1 VVLVLLGHS
10 TKEVLFNLKQL
21 KVLCVEKHG
30 VPVREAANMWTV
42 VYLAKN
48 KRVADKISELM
59 SREGVLVKLQPVSKN
74 TGDEDSYFEILVLE
88 SEVEE
93 AHNILYELGY

>member
-1 VVLVLLGHS
+1 
-10 TKEVLFNLKQL
+10 
-21 KVLCVEKHG
+21 
-30 VPVREAANMWTV
+30 MWTV

-48 KRVADKISELM
+48 KRMADKISSLI
-59 SREGVLVKLQPVSKN
+59 SQEGVLVKVQPVSKN

>member
-1 VVLVLLGHS
+1 VPLQALRYVIAFSYMEKRVP
-10 TKEVLFNLKQL
+10 TKE
-21 KVLCVEKHG
+21 
-30 VPVREAANMWTV
+30 AATMWTV

-48 KRVADKISELM
+48 KKIADRISELM

>member
-1 VVLVLLGHS
+1 LQVEFEYNRIEGLNVLEAPI
-10 TKEVLFNLKQL
+10 K
-21 KVLCVEKHG
+21 
-30 VPVREAANMWTV
+30 EAATMWTV
-42 VYLAKN
+42 IYLAKN
-48 KRVADKISELM
+48 KKLADKLSDLM

>member
-1 VVLVLLGHS
+1 M
-10 TKEVLFNLKQL
+10 TN
-21 KVLCVEKHG
+21 
-30 VPVREAANMWTV
+30 
-42 VYLAKN
+42 
-48 KRVADKISELM
+48 
-59 SREGVLVKLQPVSKN
+59 EGVLVRLQPVSKN

>member
-1 VVLVLLGHS
+1 
-10 TKEVLFNLKQL
+10 
-21 KVLCVEKHG
+21 
-30 VPVREAANMWTV
+30 MWTV

-48 KRVADKISELM
+48 KKIAEKVSKLM
-59 SREGVLVKLQPVSKN
+59 TNEGVLVKLQPVNKN
-74 TGDEDSYFEILVLE
+74 ISEEDSYFEILVLE

>member
-1 VVLVLLGHS
+1 MRTTCA
-10 TKEVLFNLKQL
+10 TKGTGLWKSFSALEKQ
-21 KVLCVEKHG
+21 
-30 VPVREAANMWTV
+30 VPAKEAARMWTV

-48 KRVADKISELM
+48 KKVADRISELM

-93 AHNILYELGY
+93 AHNILYESGY

>member
-1 VVLVLLGHS
+1 
-10 TKEVLFNLKQL
+10 
-21 KVLCVEKHG
+21 
-30 VPVREAANMWTV
+30 MWTV

-48 KRVADKISELM
+48 KKIADKISRMMTE
-59 SREGVLVKLQPVSKN
+59 EGVLVKLQSVSKN

>member
-1 VVLVLLGHS
+1 M
-10 TKEVLFNLKQL
+10 TMKEAT
-21 KVLCVEKHG
+21 G
-30 VPVREAANMWTV
+30 MWTV

-48 KRVADKISELM
+48 KKMAEKVSKSM
-59 SREGVLVKLQPVSKN
+59 TSEGVLVKLQPVSNN
-74 TGDEDSYFEILVLE
+74 TEDEDRYFEVLVLE

>member
-1 VVLVLLGHS
+1 L
-10 TKEVLFNLKQL
+10 TIKE
-21 KVLCVEKHG
+21 
-30 VPVREAANMWTV
+30 ATIMWTV

-48 KRVADKISELM
+48 KKIADKISRLM
-59 SREGVLVKLQPVSKN
+59 TNEGVLVKLQPVNKN
-74 TGDEDSYFEILVLE
+74 IGEEDSYVEILVLE

>member
-1 VVLVLLGHS
+1 
-10 TKEVLFNLKQL
+10 
-21 KVLCVEKHG
+21 
-30 VPVREAANMWTV
+30 MWTV

-48 KRVADKISELM
+48 KRMADKISSLI
-59 SREGVLVKLQPVSKN
+59 SQEGVLVKVQPVSKN
-74 TGDEDSYFEILVLE
+74 TGDEDSYYEILVLE

>member
-1 VVLVLLGHS
+1 L
-10 TKEVLFNLKQL
+10 TIKE
-21 KVLCVEKHG
+21 
-30 VPVREAANMWTV
+30 ATNMWTV

-48 KRVADKISELM
+48 KKIADKVSKLM
-59 SREGVLVKLQPVSKN
+59 TNEGVLVKLRPVNKN
-74 TGDEDSYFEILVLE
+74 IGEQDSYFEILVLE

>member
-1 VVLVLLGHS
+1 
-10 TKEVLFNLKQL
+10 
-21 KVLCVEKHG
+21 
-30 VPVREAANMWTV
+30 MWTV

-48 KRVADKISELM
+48 KRIAEKISKLM
-59 SREGVLVKLQPVSKN
+59 ISEGVLVKLQPVNKN
-74 TGDEDSYFEILVLE
+74 TGEEDSYVEILVLE

>member
-1 VVLVLLGHS
+1 
-10 TKEVLFNLKQL
+10 
-21 KVLCVEKHG
+21 
-30 VPVREAANMWTV
+30 MWTV

-48 KRVADKISELM
+48 KRIADKVSELM
-59 SREGVLVKLQPVSKN
+59 SREGVLVRLQPVSKN
-74 TGDEDSYFEILVLE
+74 TCDEDSYFEILVLE

>member
-1 VVLVLLGHS
+1 MP
-10 TKEVLFNLKQL
+10 
-21 KVLCVEKHG
+21 G
-30 VPVREAANMWTV
+30 VSIKEAASMWTV

-48 KRVADKISELM
+48 KRIAEKVSELM
-59 SREGVLVKLQPVSKN
+59 TNEGVLVRLQPVSKN

>member
-1 VVLVLLGHS
+1 MP
-10 TKEVLFNLKQL
+10 TKE
-21 KVLCVEKHG
+21 
-30 VPVREAANMWTV
+30 AACMWTV

-48 KRVADKISELM
+48 KKLADKVGELM

>member
-1 VVLVLLGHS
+1 
-10 TKEVLFNLKQL
+10 
-21 KVLCVEKHG
+21 
-30 VPVREAANMWTV
+30 MWTV

-48 KRVADKISELM
+48 KRMADKISSLM
-59 SREGVLVKLQPVSKN
+59 SQEGVLVKVQPVSKN
-74 TGDEDSYFEILVLE
+74 TGDEDSYYEILVLE

>member
-1 VVLVLLGHS
+1 
-10 TKEVLFNLKQL
+10 
-21 KVLCVEKHG
+21 
-30 VPVREAANMWTV
+30 MWTV

-48 KRVADKISELM
+48 KKLAEKIGQLIT
-59 SREGVLVKLQPVSKN
+59 REGVLVKLQPVSKN
-74 TGDEDSYFEILVLE
+74 TGDEDGYFEILVLE